1 MKVLIVGS
9 GGREHTLAWKV
20 AQSDLVEEVIVA
32 PGNGGI
38 EREPKCR
45 LAQVSSG
52 DIVGLLRLAQEEKVD
67 LTVVGP
73 EAPLVAG
80 MADAFRSAGLKVFG
94 PSRQAAQLEG
104 SKVFT
109 KRLLAKYG
117 IPSGD
122 FEVFDEFDA
131 ASSYLK
137 RFSGRVVLK
146 ADGLAAGKGVFVCVD
161 KAEAQ
166 SALSTIMQ
174 EKAFGD
180 AGNRVVIEEC
190 LEGEETSFI
199 AFTDGREVL
208 PLASSQDHKAIFD
221 CDRGPNTGGMGAY
234 SPAPVVTPD
243 IHDQIMTQIMIP
255 VVRAME
261 QEGCPYV
268 GFLYAGL
275 MIKDGVA
282 KVLEFN
288 ARMGDPEAQ
297 PLLFRMKSD
306 PVPLMM
312 AALEGG
318 LATMKIDWAPEDAVC
333 VVMASGGYPG
343 SYDKGKPITG
353 IEEADA
359 MEGVKVFHAG
369 TGKTGNGFVTAGGRV
384 LGVTAKAPGI
394 ANAIARA
401 YEAVGK
407 IRWENAYYRKDI
419 GKKALQRC
427 GGPA

>member
-1 MKVLIVGS
+1 MKILIVGS

-20 AQSDLVEEVIVA
+20 AQSDLVKEVIVA

-52 DIVGLLRLAQEEKVD
+52 DVPGLLRLARQEKAD

-80 MADAFRSAGLKVFG
+80 LADAFRSAGLKVFG
-94 PSRQAAQLEG
+94 PSRLAAQLEG

-117 IPSGD
+117 IPSAD
-122 FEVFDEFDA
+122 FEVFDDFEPA
-131 ASSYLK
+131 RSYLK
-137 RFSGRVVLK
+137 RFSDRVVLK

-161 KAEAQ
+161 AAEAQ
-166 SALSTIMQ
+166 SALSTIMK
-174 EKAFGD
+174 ERAFGD

-190 LEGEETSFI
+190 LEGEEASFI

-221 CDRGPNTGGMGAY
+221 FDRGPNTGGMGAY

-243 IHDQIMTQIMIP
+243 IYDQIMAKVMIP

-261 QEGCPYV
+261 QEGAPYV

-297 PLLFRMKSD
+297 PLLFRMESD
-306 PVPLMM
+306 PVPLMI

-318 LATMKIDWAPEDAVC
+318 LGTMRIEWAQEDAIC
-333 VVMASGGYPG
+333 IVMASGGYPG
-343 SYDKGKPITG
+343 SYEKGKFITG

-359 MEGVKVFHAG
+359 MEGIKVFHAG
-369 TGKTGNGFVTAGGRV
+369 TRKTDDGFITAGGRV

-394 ANAIARA
+394 AKAIARA

-407 IRWENAYYRKDI
+407 IRWENAYYRRDI
-419 GKKALQRC
+419 GKKAIQRC